1 MARIDDKVVQA
12 VVAEA
17 SAKMSD
23 PNYSAVAVGG
33 FVQSQNPAA
42 QFVTAHEAELGS
54 AEAIVGVIFHASIL
68 AQCFQRAGGRALRT
82 MSYEDLDSAASA
94 GDALGTLAKRQP
106 ALSDFIVSNVEN
118 ADAQK
123 VLALLAL
130 AMDHVS

>member
-1 MARIDDKVVQA
+1 MPKIDDKTVQD

-33 FVQSQNPAA
+33 FVQSQSPAA
-42 QFVTAHEAELGS
+42 QFVTAHESELGS

-68 AQCFQRAGGRALRT
+68 AQCFARANGRAIRT
-82 MSYEDLDSAASA
+82 MSYEDLDTAASA
-94 GDALGTLAKRQP
+94 GKPLELLAKRQP

-123 VLALLAL
+123 LLALLAL
-130 AMDHVS
+130 AMDHIS